1 MDRALYLPGMELVDE
16 LRAHYPDPGS
26 DPFFLLV
33 ARIERV
39 QAALL
44 THPLYQRVN
53 NLPALR
59 VFMRSHVFAV
69 WDFMT
74 LAKSLQAH
82 LTCLDRPWLPPKD
95 IVSARLINDIV
106 LGEESDEVRPGVFT
120 SHYDLY
126 LQAMMDVGADVAPMK
141 RFEGALRQGVDP
153 AQALVGL
160 DVPEPTKDFVVHTLR
175 TAEMQVHEVA
185 AAFLMGREDVI
196 PRMFQSILDSL
207 DRSEDFG
214 VRVVTGLER
223 AERRL
228 PDRLRGRVHGRFR
241 EAIRRV
247 QNSTGIHDPRANLR
261 LYLERHI
268 ELDGEHHGPMG
279 ERLLRVLC
287 GNDDRKWEEAFAA
300 AQSALEVRVAFW
312 DGIFEEISGGP
323 AKRNRNLRPGRAR
336 IRSGSGGLRADT
348 DPDRRGH

>member
-1 MDRALYLPGMELVDE
+1 VDILDE
-16 LRAHYPDPGS
+16 LRARYPDPGS

-33 ARIERV
+33 ARIERA

-59 VFMRSHVFAV
+59 LFMRSHIFAV

-106 LGEESDEVRPGVFT
+106 LGEETDEVRPGVFT

-126 LQAMMDVGADVAPMK
+126 LQAMMDVGADVGPMK
-141 RFEGALRQGVDP
+141 TFESALRQGVAP
-153 AQALVGL
+153 VQGLAGL
-160 DVPEPTKDFVVHTLR
+160 DVPESTKDFVVHTLR
-175 TAEMQVHEVA
+175 TAEMSVHEVA

-207 DRSEDFG
+207 DRTESFS
-214 VRVVTGLER
+214 VRVLTGVER

-228 PDRLRGRVHGRFR
+228 PEGLRAQVHGRFR
-241 EAIRRV
+241 DAMRRV
-247 QNSTGIHDPRANLR
+247 QNTTGVKDPRANLR

-287 GNDDRKWEEAFAA
+287 GSDEQKWEEAFAA
-300 AQSALEVRVAFW
+300 AQSALEVRIAFW
-312 DGIFEEISGGP
+312 DGIYEEIAGEP
-323 AKRNRNLRPGRAR
+323 ARTHRNLRPGKAR
-336 IRSGSGGLRADT
+336 VGSVAGLAGAKSEA
-348 DPDRRGH
+348 DRRGH

>member
-1 MDRALYLPGMELVDE
+1 MDIVDE
-16 LRAHYPDPGS
+16 LRAQYPDPGS

-33 ARIERV
+33 ARIERA
-39 QAALL
+39 QQALL

-53 NLPALR
+53 NLPSLR

-106 LGEESDEVRPGVFT
+106 LGEETDEVRPGVFT

-126 LQAMMDVGADVAPMK
+126 LQAMMDVQADVAPMK
-141 RFEGALRQGVDP
+141 TFESALRQGIAPVQGL
-153 AQALVGL
+153 AGL
-160 DVPEPTKDFVVHTLR
+160 DIPESTKDFVVHTLR
-175 TAEMQVHEVA
+175 TAELEVHEVA
-185 AAFLMGREDVI
+185 AAFLMGREDII
-196 PRMFQSILDSL
+196 PRMFQSILDAL
-207 DRSEDFG
+207 DRSEDLG
-214 VRVVTGLER
+214 VRFVTGLER

-228 PDRLRGRVHGRFR
+228 PERVRGRVHERFR
-241 EAIRRV
+241 EAMR
-247 QNSTGIHDPRANLR
+247 QLQSSTGIRDRRANLR

-268 ELDGEHHGPMG
+268 ELDGDHHGPMG

-287 GNDDRKWEEAFAA
+287 GTDDQKWEEAFAA
-300 AQSALEVRVAFW
+300 AQSALEVRVALW
-312 DGIFEEISGGP
+312 DGVLEEIAGESP
-323 AKRNRNLRPGRAR
+323 SASRNMRPGKARVRTRALG
-336 IRSGSGGLRADT
+336 SGSADAGQ
-348 DPDRRGH
+348 RGH

>member
-1 MDRALYLPGMELVDE
+1 MDIVDE

-33 ARIERV
+33 ARIERA
-39 QAALL
+39 QQALL

-106 LGEESDEVRPGVFT
+106 LGEETDEVRPGVFT

-126 LQAMMDVGADVAPMK
+126 LQSMMDVQADVAPMK
-141 RFEGALRQGVDP
+141 TFESALRQGIEPV
-153 AQALVGL
+153 QALAGL
-160 DVPEPTKDFVVHTLR
+160 DVPESTKDFVVHTLR
-175 TAEMQVHEVA
+175 TAELEVHEVA

-196 PRMFQSILDSL
+196 PRMFQSILDAL
-207 DRSEDFG
+207 DRSEDLG
-214 VRVVTGLER
+214 VRFVTGLER
-223 AERRL
+223 AERKL
-228 PDRLRGRVHGRFR
+228 PERLRDRMHGRFR
-241 EAIRRV
+241 EAMRRV
-247 QNSTGIHDPRANLR
+247 QNSTGIKDPRANLR

-268 ELDGEHHGPMG
+268 ELDGDHHGPMG

-287 GNDDRKWEEAFAA
+287 GSDDRKWEEAFAA
-300 AQSALEVRVAFW
+300 AQSALEVRVALW
-312 DGIFEEISGGP
+312 DGVLEEIAGERPS
-323 AKRNRNLRPGRAR
+323 ASRNMRPGKAR
-336 IRSGSGGLRADT
+336 VRKTKLGSAAADQ
-348 DPDRRGH
+348 RGH